1 MWHIIIFQVLQMIS
15 KWNINSIL
23 NLTNIRR
30 HFEIWE
36 KKLRKKW
43 DSKKFTTKIEIR
55 KKIRKK
61 KRFEKNLRKKWVS
74 KKIWQINETDE
85 KRVPKQLKKKIYGK
99 MIVKLNRGTDSLN
112 CIKWVWRIIIK
123 TREKERKINAKKMKL
138 IQ

>member
-55 KKIRKK
+55 KKYDRLMKQTKK
-61 KRFEKNLRKKWVS
+61 EYQNNW
-74 KKIWQINETDE
+74 
-85 KRVPKQLKKKIYGK
+85 KKIYGK

>member
-36 KKLRKKW
+36 KKLQKKMRFEKIYDKNW
-43 DSKKFTTKIEIR
+43 DSKKNKEKKEIR
-55 KKIRKK
+55 KKYDRLMKQTKK
-61 KRFEKNLRKKWVS
+61 EYQNNW
-74 KKIWQINETDE
+74 
-85 KRVPKQLKKKIYGK
+85 KKIYGK